1 MELHATDR
9 TATADGW
16 IPDSIFSN
24 TQNIAGVICFYVV
37 GMHKV
42 KVGPVVDAVE
52 EGVFARSFN
61 LIPADLRHSWT
72 SIGETHYSAAHQSET
87 FVNSELMALIEHELK
102 SNAEADN
109 WFGLFYSLEDQIVH
123 SRLAEARRALAKRA
137 DARQDQSSRVPY
149 PSRIVSN
156 NSFSPNSLKGLFDA
170 AQVPH
175 SVIDYR
181 NHSSG
186 FLFRP

>member
-24 TQNIAGVICFYVV
+24 TQNIAGVVSFYVV
-37 GMHKV
+37 GVYKI

-61 LIPADLRHSWT
+61 LVPANLRHSWT
-72 SIGETHYSAAHQSET
+72 SIGETHYSTAHQSET
-87 FVNSELMALIEHELK
+87 FVNSELMAFIEHELK
-102 SNAEADN
+102 SNAETDN

-123 SRLAEARRALAKRA
+123 SRLAEARGTLAKRA
-137 DARQDQSSRVPY
+137 NARQYQASRIPY
-149 PSRIVSN
+149 PSRIICHN
-156 NSFSPNSLKGLFDA
+156 RFSPNCL
-170 AQVPH
+170 
-175 SVIDYR
+175 
-181 NHSSG
+181 
-186 FLFRP
+186 